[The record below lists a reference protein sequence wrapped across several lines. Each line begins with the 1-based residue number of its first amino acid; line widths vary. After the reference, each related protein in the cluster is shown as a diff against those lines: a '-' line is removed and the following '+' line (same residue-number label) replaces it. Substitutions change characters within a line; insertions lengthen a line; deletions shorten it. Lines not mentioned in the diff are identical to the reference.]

1 MIACWS
7 MVRWSRSRLSRS
19 VRTAVLGASL
29 ALPVASVGLVS
40 REARAEDSPEVVQAR
55 QDFRE
60 GVSLMAA
67 EDWAGALAKFQRVAR
82 VKVNAQVAF
91 NMAECEERLGK
102 WVAALGD
109 YRLASAKAADGS
121 APEVA
126 AHVDERIATLE
137 KKLPHLSIRRKETTP
152 NPKAHVELDGVEV
165 QPSQLGKPA
174 VADPGEHV
182 VTVVVA
188 GKTVGTKKITLAE
201 AANELVE
208 IAVPAPTEPGGG
220 GVVEGPPP
228 SSAPSAPGIAMIT
241 IGSVSSVVG
250 LVFVGLRQKAI
261 GDLDELCGGDS
272 TCPKSAESTYDD
284 GRTFTG
290 VAEVTIPV
298 GVVALT
304 TGIILVATKKPSKP
318 AADVAP
324 KTGWTLIP
332 SARGADV
339 GGVSVLS
346 AF

>member
-1 MIACWS
+1 ML
-7 MVRWSRSRLSRS
+7 RWSRTRLSRS
-19 VRTAVLGASL
+19 VRTAILGASL
-29 ALPVASVGLVS
+29 ALPVAWAAGAA
-40 REARAEDSPEVVQAR
+40 REARAEDPPEVVQAR

-126 AHVDERIATLE
+126 EHVDERIATLE

-152 NPKAHVELDGVEV
+152 NPKAHIELDGVEV
-165 QPSQLGKPA
+165 QSSQLGKPVA
-174 VADPGEHV
+174 ADPGEHV

-201 AANELVE
+201 SAKELVE
-208 IAVPAPTEPGGG
+208 MVVPAPSEPGGG
-220 GVVEGPPP
+220 GGVIEAPPA
-228 SSAPSAPGIAMIT
+228 SSGPSAPGIVLLSLGAA
-241 IGSVSSVVG
+241 SSVVG

-290 VAEVTIPV
+290 VAEITIPV

-304 TGIILVATKKPSKP
+304 TGIILVATKKSSKP
-318 AADVAP
+318 AAEAAP

-332 SARGADV
+332 AAPGADT
-339 GGVSVLS
+339 GGLS
-346 AF
+346 LAGFF

>member
-1 MIACWS
+1 ML
-7 MVRWSRSRLSRS
+7 RWSRTRLSRS
-19 VRTAVLGASL
+19 LRTAAIAACLGLTAG
-29 ALPVASVGLVS
+29 AVS
-40 REARAEDSPEVVQAR
+40 GIAREARAEDSPEVVQAR

-102 WVAALGD
+102 WVSALGD
-109 YRLASAKAADGS
+109 YRLASSKAADGS

-137 KKLPHLSIRRKETTP
+137 KKLPHLSIRRKESAA

-165 QPSQLGKPA
+165 QPTQLGKPLA
-174 VADPGEHV
+174 ADPGEHV

-188 GKTVGTKKITLAE
+188 GKTVATKKITLAE

-208 IAVPAPTEPGGG
+208 ITVPAPTEPGGG
-220 GVVEGPPP
+220 GSTDLPPP
-228 SSAPSAPGIAMIT
+228 ATGPSVPGVVM
-241 IGSVSSVVG
+241 VSLGAAATVVG

-261 GDLDELCGGDS
+261 GDLDDLCGGDS

-290 VAEVTIPV
+290 VAEVAIPV

-304 TGIILVATKKPSKP
+304 TGIILLATKKSPKP
-318 AADVAP
+318 AAAP
-324 KTGWTLIP
+324 KTGWMLIP
-332 SARGADV
+332 SAPGADT
-339 GGVSVLS
+339 GGLS
-346 AF
+346 LGAVF